1 MGRLAEWLRGGD
13 PDGPAKIRVWLTGK
27 DGRFEGY
34 TYSVSVLVTVLMGLA
49 IVAYPL
55 TAGYG
60 SIVLLVLAIFALLG
74 RHMLETQSRRDF
86 AAMHEAQRQYGT
98 GRRGNPDY
106 LRYIRLRG
114 EGMLRDN
121 KALRPESKAQIREL
135 VAWADARENRRA

>member
-1 MGRLAEWLRGGD
+1 MGRLAEWFRGGD
-13 PDGPAKIRVWLTGK
+13 PDGPAKIKVWLTGR

-34 TYSVSVLVTVLMGLA
+34 TYSVSVLVTLLMALV
-49 IVAYPL
+49 IVAYPW

-74 RHMLETQSRRDF
+74 RHMIEAQSRRDF
-86 AAMHEAQRQYGT
+86 AAMREAQRKYGT
-98 GRRGNPDY
+98 GRRGNQDY

-114 EGMLRDN
+114 EGMLQDN

-135 VAWADARENRRA
+135 LAWVETRERGRA